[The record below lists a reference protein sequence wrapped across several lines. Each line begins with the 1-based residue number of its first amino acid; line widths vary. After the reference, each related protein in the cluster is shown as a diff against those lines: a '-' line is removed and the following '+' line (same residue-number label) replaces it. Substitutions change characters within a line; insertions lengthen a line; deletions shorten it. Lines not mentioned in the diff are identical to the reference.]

1 MGRLTTG
8 MMFPAV
14 LLLAVSL
21 LPVPAAFGNTVDI
34 VHDGYGA
41 YGAATVWGAGH
52 EGNVAMAGV
61 YMLNKTGSTGIGDTW
76 SNGLIPGFCIELH
89 EPVPQVT
96 HTYNVGM
103 PDDTYNSHID
113 DVVGSA
119 KANYLRELWD
129 TYYDPAW
136 ASGGSY
142 TNQQNSTA
150 EVFAVAIWE
159 IINEDLPTSPLGWDV
174 TVDGTPGSGGFY
186 AENLDSATANKWLHE
201 LTGTGGK
208 ADLLVFSYGGSQ
220 DFLVAV
226 PEPATIVLLGL
237 GGSLGLFGRRRRT
250 ALGQRL

>member
-61 YMLNKTGSTGIGDTW
+61 YMLNKTGSTGVGDTW

-89 EPVPQVT
+89 EPAPQVT

-150 EVFAVAIWE
+150 EVFAAAIWE
-159 IINEDLPTSPLGWDV
+159 IINEDLPISPLGWDV

-250 ALGQRL
+250 ALGWRL